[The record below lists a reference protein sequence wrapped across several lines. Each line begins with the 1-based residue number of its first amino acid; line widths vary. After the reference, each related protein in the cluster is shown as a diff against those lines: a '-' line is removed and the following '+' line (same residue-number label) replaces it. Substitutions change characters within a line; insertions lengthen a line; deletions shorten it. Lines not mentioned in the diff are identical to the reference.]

1 MSHYKQETA
10 VHGYVQE
17 RVTLPCWYVP
27 VQCIR
32 TAHLCIRQPPSFC
45 PVLCSSH
52 SMYVLLADAAIDR
65 QHVYGRAVGGF

>member
-27 VQCIR
+27 VY
-32 TAHLCIRQPPSFC
+32 TDSSLMYTPASFLC

-65 QHVYGRAVGGF
+65 QHVYGRAVGRY

>member
-27 VQCIR
+27 VY
-32 TAHLCIRQPPSFC
+32 TDSSLMYIRQPPSFC
-45 PVLCSSH
+45 PVLCSSA

-65 QHVYGRAVGGF
+65 QHVYGRAVGGS